1 MNICLYGASSE
12 KTAKTY
18 IDAVEEL
25 GRKIG
30 ERGHGL
36 VFGGG
41 ANGLMGAAAR
51 GVRETGGAII
61 GVVPHFLDRDGVLF
75 QNCTEMICTDTM
87 RERKQIM
94 EDRAD
99 GFVMTPGGIGTFEE
113 FFEIFTLKQL
123 GRHTKPIAVYNLC
136 GYYDALKALL
146 DKAVSEDFLKRE
158 SLGLFRLCGTAGEIL
173 DYLEQSGGE
182 KRAAPSFT

>member
-1 MNICLYGASSE
+1 
-12 KTAKTY
+12 
-18 IDAVEEL
+18 
-25 GRKIG
+25 
-30 ERGHGL
+30 
-36 VFGGG
+36 
-41 ANGLMGAAAR
+41 
-51 GVRETGGAII
+51 
-61 GVVPHFLDRDGVLF
+61 
-75 QNCTEMICTDTM
+75 
-87 RERKQIM
+87 M

-99 GFVMTPGGIGTFEE
+99 GLVIAPAAWDFEE

-182 KRAAPSFT
+182 KHGVLSFT